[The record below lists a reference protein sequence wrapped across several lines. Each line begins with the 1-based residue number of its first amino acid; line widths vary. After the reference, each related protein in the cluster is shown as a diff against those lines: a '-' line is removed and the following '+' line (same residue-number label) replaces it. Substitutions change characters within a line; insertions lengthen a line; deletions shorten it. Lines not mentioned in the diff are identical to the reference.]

1 MTITRYY
8 PWAQSQRLQDEIKQ
22 VFNRFAGEDDAD
34 QSNVVTSQWTPRVD
48 IKEED
53 KRFVILADVPGVDPN
68 TIEIHMDKGILS
80 IKGER
85 AADVQSE
92 NAKTTRVE
100 RSYGSFY
107 RRFALPDSADA
118 EGISASGKFGV
129 LEISIPKK
137 PETTPR
143 RIAVSH

>member
-8 PWAQSQRLQDEIKQ
+8 PWAQNRRFQDEIKN
-22 VFNRFAGEDDAD
+22 VFDRFMGEDDTD

-53 KRFVILADVPGVDPN
+53 KRFVILADIPGVDPN
-68 TIEIHMDKGILS
+68 AIEVHMDKGILS

-85 AADVQSE
+85 KAEATTE
-92 NAKTTRVE
+92 NEKTTRVE
-100 RSYGSFY
+100 RSYGAFY

-118 EGISASGKFGV
+118 ESISATGKHGV

-143 RIAVSH
+143 RISVSH